1 MDGSFERRQKGQ
13 GTEAKETNSMRLMM
27 DIILEDALKIV
38 FYYCFKLF
46 LNKEL
51 LLLFFRLPWHI

>member
-51 LLLFFRLPWHI
+51 